1 MTGSDSDKP
10 GGAATFAGRPLH
22 RPDEEIMDQGLTF
35 DVATLL
41 SRRRVLS
48 MIGIGVVTAGL
59 AACAPVAS
67 GGTGSASGNSDGEI
81 PDETAGPYPGDGSNG
96 PNALVDSG
104 IVRSDIRSSIG
115 GTALASGVPIALT
128 LKILDM
134 QKNNAPFESVAV
146 YVWHCDSAGRY
157 SMYSSGVENETYLRG
172 VQVADADGEVHFT
185 SIFPGCYSGRWP
197 HIHFE
202 VYPDLSSIS
211 DSTKAIS
218 TSQLAMPQDASE
230 KVYALAGYSG
240 SSQNLAGVSLT
251 SDNVFGNDGGV
262 SQLAT
267 VTGSIE
273 EGFQVELR
281 VPIDTATTPALGD
294 RPPSGGKPGN
304 PGDQGGG
311 PPPGR

>member
-1 MTGSDSDKP
+1 
-10 GGAATFAGRPLH
+10 
-22 RPDEEIMDQGLTF
+22 MDQGLSF
-35 DVATLL
+35 DVATLF

-48 MIGIGVVTAGL
+48 MLGIGVVTAGL
-59 AACAPVAS
+59 AACAPLAS
-67 GGTGSASGNSDGEI
+67 GSTGSTGSTGSASGNSDGEI

-146 YVWHCDSAGRY
+146 YAWHCDAAGRY
-157 SMYSSGVENETYLRG
+157 SMYSTGVENETYLRG
-172 VQVADADGEVHFT
+172 VQVADANGEVKFT

-218 TSQLAMPQDASE
+218 TSQLAMPQEVSE
-230 KVYALAGYSG
+230 KVYGLADYSG
-240 SSQNLAGVSLT
+240 SSQNLAGVSLS
-251 SDNVFGNDGGV
+251 SDNVFGDDGGA

-273 EGFQVELR
+273 SGFQVELR
-281 VPIDTATTPALGD
+281 VPIDTATAPGLGT
-294 RPPSGGKPGN
+294 RPPSGGMPGN

-311 PPPGR
+311 TPPGR